1 MQLKDL
7 EKLKI
12 GDTIYSFIDKK
23 FNIYKVTNICNF
35 THELTVCIES
45 TNNVK
50 NGESYKIIDIP
61 SKPEYNT
68 PNYGYEFTTMD
79 MDLNTAYLN
88 YSESV
93 NKQIRRLNGI
103 RANLKG
109 LKRQYMLSF
118 DMIHEEEKTWKEHG
132 FKSARDYQEYLDDMY
147 SDIRH
152 GYIG

>member
-1 MQLKDL
+1 MKL
-7 EKLKI
+7 EDISKLKI
-12 GDTIYSFIDKK
+12 GDIIYSFLGKE
-23 FNIYKVTNICNF
+23 FNIYKITNICNF

-50 NGESYKIIDIP
+50 NIENYKIINIP
-61 SKPEYNT
+61 TKPEYNT

-79 MDLNTAYLN
+79 TDLNTAYQN

-93 NKQIRRLNGI
+93 NRQIRKLI
-103 RANLKG
+103 STRANLKG

-118 DMIHEEEKTWKEHG
+118 DMIPEEDKTCKESG
-132 FKSARDYQEYLDDMY
+132 FKSEMDYKEYLDDMY
-147 SDIRH
+147 DDIKH

>member
-7 EKLKI
+7 EKLKV
-12 GDTIYSFIDKK
+12 GDTIYSFIDKE

-50 NGESYKIIDIP
+50 NRESYKIINIP

-79 MDLNTAYLN
+79 KDLNTAYQN
-88 YSESV
+88 YSEAV

-118 DMIHEEEKTWKEHG
+118 DMIPEHEKTWKELG
-132 FKSARDYQEYLDDMY
+132 YKSKEDYQGYLDDLY
-147 SDIRH
+147 DDLRH
-152 GYIG
+152 GNIG